1 MPEDCSTKSLS
12 QWEQQW
18 PVNKAKSRPDHPVLY
33 ENCVVTR
40 NIHTYVR
47 WKQIPL
53 IQQGKKE
60 GKRKAKMLVVLR
72 QFDECRNIDAS
83 DAIGDIGA
91 NIGQHSE
98 VSAPLHES

>member
-18 PVNKAKSRPDHPVLY
+18 PVNKAKSRPDHPD
-33 ENCVVTR
+33 
-40 NIHTYVR
+40 
-47 WKQIPL
+47 KKK
-53 IQQGKKE
+53 GK
-60 GKRKAKMLVVLR
+60 GKAKMLVVLR
-72 QFDECRNIDAS
+72 QFDECRNIDAR